1 MPGLSLGVDIMQE
14 NQQFEFLDI
23 ITIISFAMQLLN
35 QQYLSHAV
43 SNDDI
48 MQELRA
54 QDSKYLEQIRDQ
66 NNKIIE
72 LLQTSSDHSSQS
84 TLDADTHL

>member
-1 MPGLSLGVDIMQE
+1 MQE

-23 ITIISFAMQLLN
+23 LTIISFAMQLLN
-35 QQYLSHAV
+35 QQYLSHTV

-54 QDSKYLEQIRDQ
+54 QDSRYLEQIRGQ

-72 LLQTSSDHSSQS
+72 LLQTFSDHSSQS